1 MYLEVL
7 ARTYC
12 TVRRS
17 ALARTYCTV
26 EVAAYCLFMSVPASA
41 LKLVENFVVAGRGE
55 CIFGTAKDS
64 MQAATT
70 TIEALKLSSATW
82 VEALAAVHEEL
93 ETEEM
98 ALATITE
105 SKMDYDDDDFDPNG

>member
-1 MYLEVL
+1 
-7 ARTYC
+7 
-12 TVRRS
+12 
-17 ALARTYCTV
+17 
-26 EVAAYCLFMSVPASA
+26 
-41 LKLVENFVVAGRGE
+41 
-55 CIFGTAKDS
+55 

-98 ALATITE
+98 ALATTE
-105 SKMDYDDDDFDPNG
+105 SKMDYDDDDDFDPNG

>member
-1 MYLEVL
+1 M
-7 ARTYC
+7 
-12 TVRRS
+12 
-17 ALARTYCTV
+17 
-26 EVAAYCLFMSVPASA
+26 
-41 LKLVENFVVAGRGE
+41 AGRGE

-105 SKMDYDDDDFDPNG
+105 SKMDYDDDDFDPNGYEVCFLAVHAVQAFRSHVCLTRLACMNQWPC